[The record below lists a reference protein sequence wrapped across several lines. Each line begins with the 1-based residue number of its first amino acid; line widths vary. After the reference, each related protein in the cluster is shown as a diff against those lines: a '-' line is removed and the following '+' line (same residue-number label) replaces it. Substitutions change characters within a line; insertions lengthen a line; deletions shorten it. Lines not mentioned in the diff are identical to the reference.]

1 MHWPMYVK
9 ADKSKKRLW
18 PRRAL
23 WVEMEKISS
32 TEEEREVWAS
42 RNGGERER
50 ERERE
55 SEQHRSFNGICSV
68 KNVDVGE
75 EKKMVVCASDGL
87 GWKLANCDRFEI

>member
-1 MHWPMYVK
+1 M
-9 ADKSKKRLW
+9 
-18 PRRAL
+18 
-23 WVEMEKISS
+23 VE
-32 TEEEREVWAS
+32 R
-42 RNGGERER
+42 ERER